1 MGRDTLLRIVAVVS
15 SSLLVAYLTLATQCF
30 LPGLRLTT
38 WLVANFLFIASMW
51 GVMDWRA
58 KLAADAARSRDRRK
72 EKALRRQLQ
81 RLSLLSV
88 SALVTFLVSDTLYNV
103 ALHRMATPLPFQ
115 FEKNKDI
122 SGLEIGL
129 RLPRYRVGDGGR
141 NKSHGLIGGE
151 IYGELV
157 PPQLVDH
164 PQWRK
169 EIVEFRRVEYRLDE
183 HGYRNPTGTWPQAS
197 CLAVGDSFVFGAGI
211 DAESTWVS
219 QLRDAGMPIYN
230 MGESGTGP
238 VDQWQRVQELL
249 QGSPPEALQTIV
261 WMFFGG
267 NDLQGRYGSEFAED
281 SSQIITGTVFVGPL
295 RALEA
300 IRDDSLLGRLRNGR
314 IQRLRYPPEYWF
326 QGELLPA
333 PRYVNSSGKAKLFY
347 APYIEEAQR
356 SEASLTHD
364 PQVAATEKVWEQLSE
379 RATKSG
385 WQVLLVY
392 APSAEHLL
400 GDRYENF
407 PQTAPPV
414 VANWLEKQAS
424 ERGFAYLDLSPAL
437 KEANEKEIPYFRD
450 DTHWNRWGHS
460 TARHAIGE
468 KLSELGWWEIA
479 NSEEID
485 AH

>member
-15 SSLLVAYLTLATQCF
+15 SSLLVAYMTLATQCF
-30 LPGLRLTT
+30 LSGLRLTT
-38 WLVANFLFIASMW
+38 WLVANFLWTAILW
-51 GVMDWRA
+51 GVIDWRA

-88 SALVTFLVSDTLYNV
+88 SALLAFLVSDTLYNV
-103 ALHRMATPLPFQ
+103 ALHRMGTPLPFQ
-115 FEKNKDI
+115 FEKSPSI
-122 SGLEIGL
+122 GGLEIGL
-129 RLPRYRVGDGGR
+129 RLPRHRVGDGGR
-141 NKSHGLIGGE
+141 NKSFGLIGGE

-164 PQWRK
+164 PQWQK
-169 EIVEFRRVEYRLDE
+169 EIVESRRVEYRMDE
-183 HGYRNPTGTWPQAS
+183 HGYRNPTGIWSQAS

-219 QLRDAGMPIYN
+219 QLRDAGLSIYN

-249 QGSPPEALQTIV
+249 HTSAPETLRTIV

-267 NDLQGRYGSEFAED
+267 NDLQGRYGSEFGED
-281 SSQIITGTVFVGPL
+281 TSQIVAGTVLVGPL

-314 IQRLRYPPEYWF
+314 IQRLRYPAEYWF
-326 QGELLPA
+326 EGALLPA
-333 PRYVNSSGKAKLFY
+333 PRYVNSRGEAKLFY

-356 SEASLTHD
+356 TEASLADD
-364 PQVAATEKVWEQLSE
+364 PQVAATAKVWEQLSN
-379 RATKSG
+379 RATKLG

-400 GDRYENF
+400 GDSYESF
-407 PQTAPPV
+407 PQTEPPV

-424 ERGFAYLDLSPAL
+424 ERGFAYLDLSPVL
-437 KEANEKEIPYFRD
+437 KQASEKEIPYFRD
-450 DTHWNRWGHS
+450 DTHWNRWGHV
-460 TARHAIGE
+460 TARRAIEE
-468 KLSELGWWEIA
+468 KLGELGWYDFPD
-479 NSEEID
+479 SE